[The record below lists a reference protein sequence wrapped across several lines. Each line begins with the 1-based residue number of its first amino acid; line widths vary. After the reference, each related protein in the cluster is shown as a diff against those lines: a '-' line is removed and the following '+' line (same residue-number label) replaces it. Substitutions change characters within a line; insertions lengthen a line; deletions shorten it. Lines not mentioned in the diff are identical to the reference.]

1 MGQVK
6 KAHLREAILASAHA
20 LFANHGYQA
29 TSVPRIAAG
38 AGVSTAN
45 VYVYFRS
52 KLDILYAIY
61 DPWLRARL
69 MRLEA
74 ELQRISSPQAR
85 MKHLFRTLWRDIP
98 VEDNGFVNNIMQ
110 ALSTAGPATPWRP
123 TLLRWMEAH
132 LTRLFRSCLDPQRRR
147 QFARADIGHFLVMA
161 FDGYIIH
168 HRIDPRHPIDNATLN
183 ALVKVFCNPV
193 TRPAPSTS
201 MARKSTGRRKAAV
214 A

>member
-1 MGQVK
+1 MGQIK

-20 LFANHGYQA
+20 AFASHGYQA

-38 AGVSTAN
+38 AGISTAN

-74 ELQRISSPQAR
+74 ELQLIPAPRER

-98 VEDNGFVNNIMQ
+98 AEENGFVNNIMQ
-110 ALSTAGPATPWRP
+110 ALSTAVPDSQWRP

-132 LTRLFRSCLDPQRRR
+132 LARLFRSCLDPNRRR
-147 QFARADIGHFLVMA
+147 QFSGADIGHFLVMA

-168 HRIDPRHPIDNATLN
+168 HRIDPAHPLDEATLDV
-183 ALVKVFCNPV
+183 LVKQFCAN
-193 TRPAPSTS
+193 TTAARPR
-201 MARKSTGRRKAAV
+201 ARRPEPARLQSGKR
-214 A
+214 

>member
-6 KAHLREAILASAHA
+6 KPHLREAILASAYG
-20 LFANHGYQA
+20 LFAERGYAA
-29 TSVPRIAAG
+29 TSVPAIAAG

-45 VYVYFRS
+45 VYVYFGS

-74 ELQRISSPQAR
+74 ELQAIAVPQKR
-85 MKHLFRTLWRDIP
+85 LQHLFRTLWRDIP
-98 VEDNGFVNNIMQ
+98 AEENGFVNNMMQ
-110 ALSTAGPATPWRP
+110 ALSTIGMDGRWRP
-123 TLLRWMEAH
+123 ALLRWMEGH
-132 LTRLFRSCLDPQRRR
+132 LARLFRSCLEPARRR

-168 HRIDPRHPIDNATLN
+168 RRLDPAHPLDDATLN
-183 ALVKVFCNPV
+183 ALVTAFCGN
-193 TRPAPSTS
+193 RAAPKKIAD
-201 MARKSTGRRKAAV
+201 ARAR
-214 A
+214 